1 RRNHRD
7 HRLHPQHARLQ
18 RRERGAWRCRSRAGR
33 LRGKGAVFD
42 LPSSGRQRIAHGTRS
57 ERRREFPICRRPSAV
72 ARRSGQHDDA
82 DQSTRAHLDEG
93 RQDDHRPASE
103 RGHVHGPTHRRSGAH
118 ALAVENRFSRIH
130 HLEDLPGAVLQGH
143 AERTGDVRSRRVP
156 RHSQR
161 QMIMSRR
168 LLLVLLLVSAVPF
181 ALEAQV
187 TYDRLLRAAQEPQ
200 NWMTYS
206 GGYASLR
213 HSLLRQIDTSNAK
226 NLEQKWVFQVDSSLQ
241 NFEATPLV
249 VDGIMYFTQPI
260 NDVVAL
266 DAKTG

>member
-1 RRNHRD
+1 
-7 HRLHPQHARLQ
+7 
-18 RRERGAWRCRSRAGR
+18 
-33 LRGKGAVFD
+33 
-42 LPSSGRQRIAHGTRS
+42 
-57 ERRREFPICRRPSAV
+57 
-72 ARRSGQHDDA
+72 
-82 DQSTRAHLDEG
+82 
-93 RQDDHRPASE
+93 
-103 RGHVHGPTHRRSGAH
+103 HRRSGAH

-130 HLEDLPGAVLQGH
+130 HLEDLPDAVLQGH

-181 ALEAQV
+181 ALEAQA

-266 DAKTG
+266 DAKTGRVFWIYRHNLPNDIKPCCGSVNRGVAVLGNKVFFGTLDGQLIALDAKNGTPVWVDKVAPNYAAGYSLTMAPLIVKDKVITGVAGGEFGIKGYIVAFDAETGKEAWRF